1 VSDVIA
7 LAARAAEKLEYT
19 TDSLEDLA
27 DKDPEIE
34 AVRDDARFLQAL
46 DSMIFCCV
54 TCNWWK
60 RQRENA
66 TPDAAEWE
74 CQECFNEDHP
84 SRQ

>member
-7 LAARAAEKLEYT
+7 LAAKAAQKLEYT

-27 DKDPEIE
+27 DNDE
-34 AVRDDARFLQAL
+34 AISAVVDDQRFLQAL
-46 DSMIFCCV
+46 DSMVFCCV

-66 TPDAAEWE
+66 TPDGAQWY
-74 CQECFNEDHP
+74 CQECKQDG
-84 SRQ
+84 SV

>member
-7 LAARAAEKLEYT
+7 LAAKAAQKLEYT

-27 DKDPEIE
+27 DNDETVA
-34 AVRDDARFLQAL
+34 AVVDDQRFLQAL
-46 DSMIFCCV
+46 DSMVFCCV

-66 TPDAAEWE
+66 TPDGAQWE
-74 CQECFNEDHP
+74 CQECHRDNAPE
-84 SRQ
+84 

>member
-1 VSDVIA
+1 MSNVIA

-19 TDSLEDLA
+19 TDSLDDLA
-27 DKDPEIE
+27 DNDPEIDG
-34 AVRDDARFLQAL
+34 VRDDARFLQVF
-46 DSMIFCCV
+46 DSMIFCCT

-74 CQECFNEDHP
+74 CQECHTG
-84 SRQ
+84 

>member
-7 LAARAAEKLEYT
+7 LAAKAAQKLEYT

-27 DKDPEIE
+27 DNDETVA
-34 AVRDDARFLQAL
+34 AVADDQRFLQAL
-46 DSMIFCCV
+46 DSMVFCCV

-66 TPDAAEWE
+66 TPDGAQWE
-74 CQECFNEDHP
+74 CQECRRDSVPE
-84 SRQ
+84 

>member
-1 VSDVIA
+1 MSNSIA

-27 DKDPEIE
+27 DKDPEID
-34 AVRDDARFLQAL
+34 AVRDNMEFLQAL
-46 DSMIFCCV
+46 DTMIFCCT

-74 CQECFNEDHP
+74 CQECKTE
-84 SRQ
+84 